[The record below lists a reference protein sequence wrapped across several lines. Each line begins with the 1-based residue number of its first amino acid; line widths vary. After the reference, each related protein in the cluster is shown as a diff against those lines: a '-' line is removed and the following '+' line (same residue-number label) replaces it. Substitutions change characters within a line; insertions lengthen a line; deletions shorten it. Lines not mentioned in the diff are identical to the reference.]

1 MFFFYVRLAVAVAD
15 DEDVK
20 EDDGVAPS
28 ESVCVGVPVSV
39 LPNDGEYV
47 YPRDGDCVLAGETE
61 LVRVSVRVPDP
72 VLVNDGVC
80 ERVCVD
86 ESV

>member
-1 MFFFYVRLAVAVAD
+1 M
-15 DEDVK
+15 
-20 EDDGVAPS
+20 
-28 ESVCVGVPVSV
+28 GVPVSV

-61 LVRVSVRVPDP
+61 LVRVLVCVPDP